1 MSLDASE
8 LAIFPQ
14 TSSSASRVQRAF
26 TALRDM
32 VVTGRLMP
40 GSSHLEVDI
49 ADMLGMSRTPVH
61 EAAVML
67 EAEGLIKVR
76 PRRGILVLPLSP
88 GDMNEIYEIL
98 TELEP
103 LAAAKLAESRPDEAA
118 LAPMAAE
125 LERMEACL
133 TAGDREGWAQAD
145 DRFHAELVRR
155 AGNRR
160 LEEAVSRYSA
170 QVQRARL
177 LTLSLR
183 PLPIASNVDHRNLFE
198 AIAEGN
204 AKAASDIHRRH
215 RLMAKELLIGLIQKH
230 GLTGV

>member
-1 MSLDASE
+1 MNSVTPERVVAAESGG
-8 LAIFPQ
+8 
-14 TSSSASRVQRAF
+14 SASRVQRAL
-26 TALRDM
+26 TALREM

-49 ADMLGMSRTPVH
+49 AAMLGMSRTPVH

-67 EAEGLIKVR
+67 ESEGLIQVR

-88 GDMNEIYEIL
+88 DDMAEIYEIL

-103 LAAAKLAESRPDEAA
+103 LAAAKLAETRPDEAT

-125 LERMEACL
+125 LDRMEACL
-133 TAGDREGWAQAD
+133 AAGDREGWAQAD
-145 DRFHAELVRR
+145 NRFHAELVRR

-160 LEEAVSRYSA
+160 LEEVVNRYST
-170 QVQRARL
+170 QVRRARL

-183 PLPIASNVDHRNLFE
+183 PLPTASNADHRKLFE
-198 AIAEGN
+198 AIAAGD
-204 AKAASDIHRRH
+204 AATASRVHRQH
-215 RLMAKELLIGLIQKH
+215 RIMAKDLLIGIIEKH
-230 GLTGV
+230 GMTGV